1 MELNERGPQ
10 APFIALETRM
20 QLFGFEFKR
29 KTQIDNSTESFA
41 PIQDEDGAVV
51 VSAQVV
57 GGSYSTA
64 IDLDGTVRNEADL
77 ITKYREIS
85 QQPEVDSAIDEIVN
99 EAITLDDDHEVVDI
113 VLDDVQVT
121 DKVKKAITKEFVQVL
136 KLLEF
141 RNNPYDVFRRWY
153 IDGRLYYH
161 VIVDENNT
169 KNGIKELRY
178 IDPRK
183 IRKVREIKKVPIQNG
198 NGGPTDAAVTKTV
211 NEYYV
216 FNERGFSTKQAT
228 PGFSTSG
235 AVTGLKIARDSIVLI
250 SSGLVDANGTM
261 VLSYLQKCI
270 RECNQLRT
278 LENAAIIYRLSRA
291 PERRLWYVDVG
302 NLPKMKAEQY
312 MKDIMTKHKNRL
324 VYDASSGE
332 IRDDRKY
339 MTMLEDYWLPRREG
353 GRGTEV
359 TTLPGGANL
368 GEMDD
373 VLYFQKQLYRSLN
386 VPVTRL
392 DSEAMF
398 DLGRATQI
406 SRDEIKFAKFID
418 RLRTKFTKL
427 FLHILEKQ
435 LILKGIVTYDDWT
448 AIKDDV
454 SFRFARDNY
463 FSELKE
469 LEILNM
475 RLQAMEAITPYLGKT
490 YSWEWARKNVLR
502 QDDEEIE
509 EMDEQIAVD
518 LLNPQYNM
526 AVLDPDQ
533 NGFNEHPDLPPAV
546 DAGDQ

>member
-1 MELNERGPQ
+1 MN
-10 APFIALETRM
+10 I
-20 QLFGFEFKR
+20 FGFEFKR
-29 KTQIDNSTESFA
+29 KTQVDNENVSFA
-41 PIQDEDGAVV
+41 APNNDDGAIIIQ
-51 VSAQVV
+51 SSGYAT
-57 GGSYSTA
+57 GGSYSTVVD
-64 IDLDGTVRNEADL
+64 IEGTVRNEADL

-99 EAITLDDDHEVVDI
+99 EAITLDEDQTVVDV
-113 VLDDVQVT
+113 VLDSVQVT
-121 DKVKKAITKEFVQVL
+121 EKLKKIISEEFAHIL

-141 RNNPYDVFRRWY
+141 NNQPYDVFRRWY

-161 VIVDENNT
+161 VITDTTNVSE
-169 KNGIKELRY
+169 GIKELRY
-178 IDPRK
+178 LDPRK
-183 IRKVREIKKVPIQNG
+183 IRKVREVAKMPIKQG
-198 NGGPTDAAVTKTV
+198 NAGVDAALTKTI
-211 NEYYV
+211 NEFYIY
-216 FNERGFSTKQAT
+216 NEKGFSTKNIT
-228 PGFSTSG
+228 PGLGTQQG
-235 AVTGLKIARDSIVLI
+235 TTTGLKIARDSIVLI
-250 SSGLVDANGTM
+250 SSGLTDANGTL
-261 VLSYLQKCI
+261 VLSHLQKAI
-270 RECNQLRT
+270 RETNQLRT

-324 VYDASSGE
+324 VYDATSGE

-359 TTLPGGANL
+359 DTLPGGANL

-418 RLRTKFTKL
+418 RLRTRFTKL
-427 FLHILEKQ
+427 FLDLLEKQ
-435 LILKGIVTYDDWT
+435 LILKGISTYDDWLL
-448 AIKDDV
+448 IKDKIK
-454 SFRFARDNY
+454 FRFARDNY
-463 FSELKE
+463 FAELKE
-469 LEILNM
+469 VEILNN
-475 RLQAMEAITPYLGKT
+475 RINAATALFPFIGKV
-490 YSWEWARKNVLR
+490 YSWSWVRKNIFR

-509 EMDEQIAVD
+509 TEDSLIADELLDPQFNPTM
-518 LLNPQYNM
+518 LNPDM
-526 AVLDPDQ
+526 DGMGEEP
-533 NGFNEHPDLPPAV
+533 ELPPMPEPRKK
-546 DAGDQ
+546 

>member
-1 MELNERGPQ
+1 MN
-10 APFIALETRM
+10 
-20 QLFGFEFKR
+20 LFGFEIKK
-29 KTQIDNSTESFA
+29 KTQAEQSVVSFA
-41 PIQDEDGAVV
+41 PPLDDDGAVV
-51 VSAQVV
+51 VSSAAL
-57 GGSYSTA
+57 GGAYSTA
-64 IDLDGTVRNEADL
+64 LDLDGTVRNEADM
-77 ITKYREIS
+77 ISKYREIA

-99 EAITLDDDHEVVDI
+99 EAITLDDDHEVVDV
-113 VLDDVQVT
+113 VLDDVNVS
-121 DKVKKAITKEFVQVL
+121 DKIKKVITSEFVNVL
-136 KLLEF
+136 KLLDF
-141 RNNPYDVFRRWY
+141 RNSPYDVFRRWY
-153 IDGRLYYH
+153 VDGRLYYH
-161 VIVDENNT
+161 VIIDENQ

-178 IDPRK
+178 LDPRK
-183 IRKVREIKKVPIQNG
+183 IRKIREIKKTPIQNQG
-198 NGGPTDAAVTKTV
+198 NGLQADAALNQTV
-211 NEYYV
+211 NEYYIYS
-216 FNERGFSTKQAT
+216 EKGFSSKQTT
-228 PGFSTSG
+228 PGFANNGSMG
-235 AVTGLKIARDSIVLI
+235 GLKIARDSIVLI
-250 SSGLVDANGTM
+250 SSGLTNPDGNM

-291 PERRLWYVDVG
+291 PERRIWYVDVG

-324 VYDASSGE
+324 VYDAGSGE

-359 TTLPGGANL
+359 DTLAGGQNL

-427 FLHILEKQ
+427 FLSVLERQ
-435 LILKGIVTYDDWT
+435 LILKGIVTYDDWA
-448 AIKDDV
+448 AIKDDI

-469 LEILNM
+469 LEIFNM
-475 RLQAMEAITPYLGKT
+475 RNQALETVQPYVGIY
-490 YSWEWARKNVLR
+490 YSAEWIRKNILR

-509 EMDEQIAVD
+509 EMDEQIAIE
-518 LLNPQYNM
+518 LLNPQFNR
-526 AVLDPDQ
+526 AVVDPDQ
-533 NGFNEHPDLPPAV
+533 NGFNEHPDLPPMPN
-546 DAGDQ
+546 DEDK